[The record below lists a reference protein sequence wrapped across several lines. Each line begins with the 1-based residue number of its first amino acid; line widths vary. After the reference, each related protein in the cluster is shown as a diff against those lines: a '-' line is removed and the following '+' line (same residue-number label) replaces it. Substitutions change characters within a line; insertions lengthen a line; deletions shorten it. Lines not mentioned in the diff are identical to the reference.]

1 MKSID
6 LVGLEPC
13 RVELDLDDLEQV
25 VSGMNVTSNL

>member
-6 LVGLEPC
+6 LVGRQPY